1 MKTPLAAKIL
11 SVVLYALMALD
22 LVLTLTLP
30 LRFEDYSYLLYSGEL
45 PLGVGQ
51 GLTLVF
57 LIALGLL
64 GFWIMIELQ
73 LLLRSM
79 ADNPFVP
86 TTSSALRRI
95 GLAAFLCAGLLLVK
109 VFSTFTPLTVLSC
122 FVMAVGALFCF
133 TLAALFAQAA
143 VYKQDVDLTI

>member
-11 SVVLYALMALD
+11 SVVLYALMVLD

-30 LRFEDYSYLLYSGEL
+30 LRLEFYSLLFYDGGL
-45 PLGVGQ
+45 PLGLNR
-51 GLTLVF
+51 GLTLLF

-79 ADNPFVP
+79 ADNPFVL
-86 TTSSALRRI
+86 TTSAALRRI
-95 GLAAFLCAGLLLVK
+95 GAAAFLCAGLLLLK
-109 VFSTFTPLTVLSC
+109 VFLSFTLLTIVSC
-122 FVMAVGALFCF
+122 FIMVVSGLFCF
-133 TLAALFAQAA
+133 TLAALFEQAA
-143 VYKQDVDLTI
+143 LYKQDVDLTI